1 MQIFC
6 VKYLMISNLSL
17 NLNKLLLTVNPS
29 MKLLL
34 IVNSSIKKSKQ
45 VQGVSKWDKFK
56 HKFQFQTFKEIED
69 SFTKASRA

>member
-1 MQIFC
+1 
-6 VKYLMISNLSL
+6 MISNLSL
-17 NLNKLLLTVNPS
+17 TLNKLLLTVNPS

-56 HKFQFQTFKEIED
+56 QTFQFQTFKEIED